1 MKSRAVTTDSVFASI
16 VADHTTP
23 TAIQLIDQQ
32 IHTSPA
38 AAGLPVSAQIA
49 TASAVVGAGPNV
61 EAPAEAAV
69 RRVLTLKSDPDPS
82 PDLTLPDSE
91 APAVPTFTSTAAAR
105 TRSKEASTTLSPM
118 IRKWF

>member
-69 RRVLTLKSDPDPS
+69 RSIWCQFGV
-82 PDLTLPDSE
+82 E
-91 APAVPTFTSTAAAR
+91 AGRSVAAA
-105 TRSKEASTTLSPM
+105 
-118 IRKWF
+118 IRKSASVCSRLKKSSDSKV